1 MGSTKAVN
9 RSGRVLR
16 FPGRCWEGV
25 WRNPSVRPCVPLGS
39 AGSNNQTCFEEVMK
53 GLVRLLVVGLA
64 VALTAPA
71 FAQETAAPAT
81 KADCEKAKGT
91 WDDATSKCTMKK

>member
-1 MGSTKAVN
+1 MHAAYRAACARMRNNLSNDVRRKHHGGST
-9 RSGRVLR
+9 
-16 FPGRCWEGV
+16 
-25 WRNPSVRPCVPLGS
+25 
-39 AGSNNQTCFEEVMK
+39 MK
-53 GLVRLLVVGLA
+53 SLVSLLVVGLA
-64 VALTAPA
+64 VAFTAPA